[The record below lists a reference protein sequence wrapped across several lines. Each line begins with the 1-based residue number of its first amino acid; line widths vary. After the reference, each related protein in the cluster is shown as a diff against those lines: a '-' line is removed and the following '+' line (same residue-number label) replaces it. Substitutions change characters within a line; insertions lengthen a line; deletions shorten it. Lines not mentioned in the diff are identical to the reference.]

1 MTVHLASYAVR
12 SGLNL
17 EVAAA
22 NVFGQNHQLYAGYP
36 EPGRRERQPP
46 VPILRLAVRSV
57 LTVASLLLACRFVA
71 AQGLTVASASD
82 LQSALPAM
90 VSQFEKET
98 GQQVKLIFGS
108 SGNFFTQIQ
117 NGAPFDVFLSADIDY
132 PRRLE
137 GSGQAERGSLYEYA
151 TGHIVLWTRH
161 DSGIDVKRG
170 LTVLTEA
177 RVRRVALAN
186 PEHAPYGR
194 AAVAALRHE
203 RLYERVQGKLVLGEN
218 ISQAAQ
224 FAQSG
229 NAEVGVLALSLALS
243 PALRSSGT
251 YVEIPESWYPPIE
264 QAAVVLAS
272 SRQKALARQFIEYLK
287 RPASVRVLQSYGFAV
302 SQTTT
307 R

>member
-1 MTVHLASYAVR
+1 MYVITTLMP
-12 SGLNL
+12 
-17 EVAAA
+17 
-22 NVFGQNHQLYAGYP
+22 AG
-36 EPGRRERQPP
+36 
-46 VPILRLAVRSV
+46 RSV

-71 AQGLTVASASD
+71 AQGLTVAAASD
-82 LQSALPAM
+82 LQSALPGMAA
-90 VSQFEKET
+90 QFEKET
-98 GQQVKLIFGS
+98 GQQVRLIFGS
-108 SGNFFTQIQ
+108 SGNFFTQAQ
-117 NGAPFDVFLSADIDY
+117 NGAPFDAFLSADIDY

-137 GSGQAERGSLYEYA
+137 GAGLIEPGSLYEYA
-151 TGHIVLWTRH
+151 TGHIVLWTRN

-177 RVRRVALAN
+177 RVRRVAIAN

-203 RLYERVQGKLVLGEN
+203 KLYERVRQKLVLGEN

-224 FAQSG
+224 FAQTGS
-229 NAEVGVLALSLALS
+229 ADVGLLALSLARS
-243 PALRSSGT
+243 PALKNSGT
-251 YVEIPESWYPPIE
+251 YVEVPESWYPPIE

-302 SQTTT
+302 PQAIT